1 MTKGIFITGTGTDVG
16 KTIVTAGLMELLRS
30 HGYNACYFKPALS
43 GAIEENHML
52 IPGDTKFVSRVSGL
66 KEKYEDITP
75 YIYKTATAPHLAS
88 KIENKPICINLVK
101 EKFEA
106 LKKKYDFIVVE
117 GSGGIVCPLIDNEN
131 GIYLLQDLIKELNLT
146 VIIVA
151 SAGLGTINHTVTTV
165 AYIKNLGIKIKGIIV
180 NGYEDTVLCNDNIK
194 MIEKLTKVPILAIF
208 PWIDGV
214 DKEEL
219 KLKKFIDEVHNSL
232 QVEDLINCMDEI

>member
-1 MTKGIFITGTGTDVG
+1 MTRGIFITGTGTDVG

-30 HGYNACYFKPALS
+30 HEYNACYFKAALS
-43 GAIEENHML
+43 GAIEENRML
-52 IPGDTKFVSRVSGL
+52 IPGDTKFVSKVSGL

-75 YIYKTATAPHLAS
+75 YIYKTAAAPHLAS
-88 KIENKPICINLVK
+88 KIENKPIHINIVK

-131 GIYLLQDLIKELNLT
+131 ETYLLQDLIKELNLA

-165 AYIKNLGIKIKGIIV
+165 AYIKNLGIEIKGIII
-180 NGYEDTVLCNDNIK
+180 NGYENSVLCDDNIK
-194 MIEKLTKVPILAIF
+194 MIEKLTKIPILATF
-208 PWIDGV
+208 PWIEGI
-214 DKEEL
+214 DKKES
-219 KLKKFIDEVHNSL
+219 KLKEFIDKVHNSL
-232 QVEDLINCMDEI
+232 QIKDLINCMDKI